1 MSDEESNIKLRREQM
16 KKKYLEYGI
25 DIFEKHELL
34 EILLYYCIQKKDTNI
49 IAHRLMNKFGTLS
62 GVMDAPYDLIVES
75 GVSENTAFMF
85 KFLTEFMGVYRN
97 DKLQNG
103 SKVVNRDILP
113 QKLINLYLS
122 KNTEMAYLILMDLN
136 LKELYSGIVSHG
148 SIINTELNIP
158 KICELAIHHS
168 AKYAIIAHN
177 HPGGTSLPSQADIIA
192 TINLYQTLKYL
203 KVTLIDHFV
212 VAGDDCVSFHD
223 AGIMFKSKEEFM
235 SSSFYNSS
243 LLG

>member
-1 MSDEESNIKLRREQM
+1 MSDEAAKLKLRREQM
-16 KKKYLEYGI
+16 KKKYLEFGI

-34 EILLYYCIQKKDTNI
+34 EIFLYYCMPRKDTNV
-49 IAHRLMNKFGTLS
+49 IAHKLMNRFGTLS
-62 GVMDAPYDLIVES
+62 GVLDAPYDLIVET

-85 KFLTEFMGVYRN
+85 KFITEFMGVYRN

-103 SKVVNRDILP
+103 SRIVNRDILP
-113 QKLINLYLS
+113 QRFINLYLG
-122 KNTEMAYLILMDLN
+122 KNIEMAYLILMDLN
-136 LKELYSGIVSHG
+136 LKELYSGIVSQG

-177 HPGGTSLPSQADIIA
+177 HPGGSSLPSQADIMA
-192 TINLYQTLKYL
+192 TINLYQTLQHL

-212 VAGDDCVSFHD
+212 VAGDDCVSFYD
-223 AGIMFKSKEEFM
+223 AGLMFKSKEEFVL
-235 SSSFYNSS
+235 SSFYNSP
-243 LLG
+243 LLS